1 MPAINLNN
9 MEVSMKKLTTYFV
22 LIILSIVMSYSMNA
36 QAVPPPPA
44 NLTVEQQGAIAKLT
58 WNSAQ
63 GASWYK
69 IYKSV
74 DSSPFILLATIHPT
88 NSSDPSVSSDKI
100 YRYYVTAANYIGE
113 SLPSNDVTFKLD
125 VQPPSPIRGFIK
137 GNIVDDSSDLPVGGV
152 RLRFYKTD
160 GFLYFR
166 EARTDSLGDY
176 SIHIDTGSYYVY
188 ASKWTYQSEWF
199 DNVVEREN
207 ATLVPVTQKDTSFA
221 DFGLKRIVPLSPPR
235 LVSISG
241 IVTDSITGNPIKDA
255 FVVIMRSTR
264 QINLIQNQ
272 EGHLFGN
279 RNETFMIPG
288 FGTLIGVMRVVRTTD
303 DGSYTAWVPDSL
315 NYIMLAFKLG
325 YVPEFYNNKLTP
337 YDADRIFPT
346 ANMTGLNF
354 DIVSNPNAQNSVAG
368 QVKSLAGEGVFSK
381 VVLFKKTPIGIFPL
395 RCGIS
400 DTNGNYS
407 FGYLYTGYYYTK
419 AYPFSAFAPAWYSLD
434 SCGIGCWVNAD
445 SFLVDGNTS
454 GIDICVQP
462 ITISGFA
469 TISGSVNESGGGTEI
484 QGATVYAVSP
494 LSNTVV
500 GYDITEPDGTFEIQN
515 LPPGLYQLVVD
526 KEGYAAN
533 EIPVYSVDADNNFTI
548 TEADLS
554 IANYTL
560 GVPETDNSMP
570 IGYQLSQNYPNP
582 FNPVTNF
589 QFSIANSQLTILKVF
604 DLLGREVVTLV
615 NEVKQPGVYTMNWDA
630 SVYPSGVY
638 YYRLQSGI
646 FIETKKLILMK

>member
-1 MPAINLNN
+1 
-9 MEVSMKKLTTYFV
+9 MKKLTTYFV
-22 LIILSIVMSYSMNA
+22 LIMSLIVISYSVNA
-36 QAVPPPPA
+36 QSVLPPPA

-74 DSSPFILLATIHPT
+74 DSLPYVLLATIHQT
-88 NSSDPSVSSDKI
+88 NYSDPSVSYEKI
-100 YRYYVTAANYIGE
+100 YKYYVTASNYIGE
-113 SLPSNDVTFKLD
+113 SLPSNDVIFKLD
-125 VQPPSPIRGFIK
+125 AQPPSPIRGFIK
-137 GNIVDDSSDLPVGGV
+137 GKIVDDSSGFSICGV
-152 RLRFYKTD
+152 RLRFYKPD

-176 SIHIDTGSYYVY
+176 SIHIDTGSYYIY

-199 DNVVEREN
+199 DNVADREN
-207 ATLVPVTQKDTSFA
+207 ATLVHVAHKDTSIA
-221 DFGLKRIVPLSPPR
+221 DFGLKKIVPALPPR

-241 IVTDSITGNPIKDA
+241 TVTDSITGNPIKDA

-303 DGSYTAWVPDSL
+303 EGSYTAWVPDSL
-315 NYIMLAFKLG
+315 NYIMLSFKLG

-337 YDADRIFPT
+337 YDADRIF
-346 ANMTGLNF
+346 AASNMTGLNF
-354 DIVSNPNAQNSVAG
+354 DLVSNPDAQNSVSG

-381 VVLFKKTPIGIFPL
+381 VVLFEKTPIGIFPL
-395 RCGIS
+395 RCGIT

-407 FGYLYTGYYYTK
+407 FGYLYSGYYYTK
-419 AYPFSAFAPAWYSLD
+419 AYPYSAFAPAWYSAD

-445 SFLVDGNTS
+445 SFLVDGNTT
-454 GIDICVQP
+454 GADICVQP
-462 ITISGFA
+462 ITITGFA
-469 TISGSVNESGGGTEI
+469 CISGSVNESGSGTEI

-494 LSNTVV
+494 LSNTII
-500 GYDITEPDGTFEIQN
+500 GYDITEQDGSFEIQN
-515 LPPGLYQLVVD
+515 LPPGLYQMVVD
-526 KEGYAAN
+526 KEGYTAN
-533 EIPVYSVDADNNFTI
+533 EFTVYSVDAVNNFRV
-548 TEADLS
+548 TEADIS
-554 IANYTL
+554 ISNFTL
-560 GVPETDNSMP
+560 EVPGTDNNMP
-570 IGYQLSQNYPNP
+570 VNYRLSQNYPNP
-582 FNPVTNF
+582 FNPVTNIE
-589 QFSIANSQLTILKVF
+589 FSIANSQLTILKVF
-604 DLLGREVVTLV
+604 DMLGREVVTLV
-615 NEVKQPGVYTMNWDA
+615 NEVKQSGVYTLNWDA

-638 YYRLQSGI
+638 YYRLQSGG
-646 FIETKKLILMK
+646 FMETKKLILMK

>member
-1 MPAINLNN
+1 MPAINQNI

-22 LIILSIVMSYSMNA
+22 LIVLSFVMLNSINA
-36 QAVPPPPA
+36 QSVPPPPA
-44 NLTVEQQGAIAKLT
+44 NLTVEQQGATAKLA
-58 WNSAQ
+58 WSLSP

-74 DSSPFILLATIHPT
+74 DSSPFNLLITIRS
-88 NSSDPSVSSDKI
+88 NSFSDPAVSIGKV

-113 SLPSNDVTFKLD
+113 SLPSNDVAFELG
-125 VQPPSPIRGFIK
+125 VRPPSLIRGIIK
-137 GNIVDDSSDLPVGGV
+137 GNIVNDSSGFPIGGV

-176 SIHIDTGSYYVY
+176 SIHIDTGSYYIY
-188 ASKWTYQSEWF
+188 ASKWTYQPEWF
-199 DNVVEREN
+199 DNVTEREN
-207 ATLVPVTQKDTSFA
+207 ATLVPVANRDTSIA
-221 DFGLKRIVPLSPPR
+221 NFGLKPIVPPIPPR

-255 FVVIMRSTR
+255 FVVFMRSTR
-264 QINLIQNQ
+264 QIHLIQNQ

-325 YVPEFYNNKLTP
+325 YIPEFYNNKLTP

-354 DIVSNPNAQNSVAG
+354 DLVSNPNAQNSVAG
-368 QVKSLAGEGVFSK
+368 QVKSLAGEGVLSK
-381 VVLFKKTPIGIFPL
+381 VVLFKKTPIGVFPL
-395 RCGIS
+395 RCGIT

-407 FGYLYTGYYYTK
+407 FGYLYAGYYYTK
-419 AYPFSAFAPAWYSLD
+419 AYPFSAYAPAWHSVD

-445 SFLVDGNTS
+445 SFFVDGNTTD
-454 GIDICVQP
+454 IDICVQP

-469 TISGSVNESGGGTEI
+469 SISGTVNESGNGTEV

-515 LPPGLYQLVVD
+515 LPPGLYQMVVD

-533 EIPVYSVDADNNFTI
+533 DTPVYSVDAVNNFTVNEI
-548 TEADLS
+548 DLS
-554 IANYTL
+554 ISNVTL
-560 GVPETDNSMP
+560 DAPEIENGMP
-570 IGYQLSQNYPNP
+570 TKYQLSQNYPNP
-582 FNPVTNF
+582 FNPVTHF
-589 QFSIANSQLTILKVF
+589 QFSIANSQLTILKVY

-615 NEVKQPGVYTMNWDA
+615 NEVKQPGAYTVNWDA

-638 YYRLQSGI
+638 YYRLQSGS